1 MTLYLMDKRINLGID
16 LGGTK
21 IEILALDE
29 SGQERFR
36 KRIATPQG
44 DYQATL
50 DSIALLIEQ
59 AEDELAIRGS
69 VGIGTPGVVSQLNGT
84 MKNCNSVWLNNQPF
98 TTDLE
103 NRLQRSISVANDAN
117 CFALSEATDGAGVSA
132 KVVFGVILGTGVG
145 AGLVVNGTI
154 IEGVNGIAGEWG
166 HNPLPWPTVDE
177 NPGPMCYC
185 GKTGCIE
192 TYLSGPGLV
201 KAHQQSMDLVA
212 NSNHSREVSTAQD
225 IIALAAR
232 QDQNCLNSLNSYV
245 DRLARG
251 LAHVINI
258 VDPDVIVLG
267 GGLSNCDYLYTAV
280 PQRWSRYIFSDEV
293 NTRMVPPRYG
303 DSSGVRGAAW
313 LAATIKSN

>member
-1 MTLYLMDKRINLGID
+1 MDKRINLGVD

-21 IEILALDE
+21 IEILALDQ

-36 KRIATPQG
+36 KRVATPQG

-50 DSIALLIEQ
+50 DSIALLIEL
-59 AEDELAIRGS
+59 AEDELAIKGF
-69 VGIGTPGVVSQLNGT
+69 VGIATPGVVSQQTGR
-84 MKNCNSVWLNNQPF
+84 MKNCNSVCLNNQLF
-98 TTDLE
+98 KTDLE
-103 NRLQRSISVANDAN
+103 NRLQCPISVANDAN
-117 CFALSEATDGAGVSA
+117 CFALSEATDGAGSGA
-132 KVVFGVILGTGVG
+132 GVVFGVILGTGVG

-154 IEGVNGIAGEWG
+154 IEGANGVAGEWG
-166 HNPLPWPTVDE
+166 HNPLPWPTADE
-177 NPGPMCYC
+177 NQGSMCYC

-201 KAHQQSMDLVA
+201 KAHQQSMGLATD
-212 NSNHSREVSTAQD
+212 SDYRREVITAQD
-225 IIALAAR
+225 IIAQAVK
-232 QDQNCLNSLNSYV
+232 QDHNCLNSLNRYV

-280 PQRWSRYIFSDEV
+280 PQRWLRYIFSDEV
-293 NTRMVPPRYG
+293 NTRLMPPRYG

-313 LAATIKSN
+313 LAATIE